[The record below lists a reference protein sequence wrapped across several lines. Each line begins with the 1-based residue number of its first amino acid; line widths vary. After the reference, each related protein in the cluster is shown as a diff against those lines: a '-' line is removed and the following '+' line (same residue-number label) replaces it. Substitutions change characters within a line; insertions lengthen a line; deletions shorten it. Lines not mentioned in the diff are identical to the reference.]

1 MIWILIY
8 LIGAYV
14 TLAWLDY
21 NERQAMN
28 VRDSYDTIIGSLLW
42 PFIIGFGIPMWIYW
56 WIKGE

>member
-21 NERQAMN
+21 DEQVMN
-28 VRDSYDTIIGSLLW
+28 DSDSFTHIIGSLLW

>member
-14 TLAWLDY
+14 TLAWFDY
-21 NERQAMN
+21 EEQIMD
-28 VRDSYDTIIGSLLW
+28 VSDLHTHIIGSLLW
-42 PFIIGFGIPMWIYW
+42 PFIIGLGIPMWVYC

>member
-14 TLAWLDY
+14 ALAWLDY
-21 NERQAMN
+21 NEQVMN
-28 VRDSYDTIIGSLLW
+28 DSDSFIHIIGSLLW
-42 PFIIGFGIPMWIYW
+42 PFIIGFGIPMRIYW

>member
-1 MIWILIY
+1 MIWLIIY

-21 NERQAMN
+21 DERIMS
-28 VRDSYDTIIGSLLW
+28 VRNSFDHIICSLIW

>member
-1 MIWILIY
+1 MIWLIIY

-21 NERQAMN
+21 DD
-28 VRDSYDTIIGSLLW
+28 VGDSFDHIICSLLW
-42 PFIIGFGIPMWIYW
+42 PFIIGLGIPMWIYW

>member
-14 TLAWLDY
+14 TLAWFNC
-21 NERQAMN
+21 NEHVMN
-28 VRDSYDTIIGSLLW
+28 NSDLYDNIIGSLLW

>member
-1 MIWILIY
+1 MIWLIIY

-21 NERQAMN
+21 NELVVN
-28 VRDSYDTIIGSLLW
+28 DSDSHDNIIGSLLW
-42 PFIIGFGIPMWIYW
+42 PFIIGLGIPMWIYW

>member
-14 TLAWLDY
+14 ALAWLDY
-21 NERQAMN
+21 NEQIMN
-28 VRDSYDTIIGSLLW
+28 VSDLSTHIIGSLLW